1 MVSGMGMF
9 SHLAVDEFT
18 LMCMRLLGEDS
29 KVCRETGGR
38 GVCVCVSLCLCVF
51 PETDFQVSK

>member
-1 MVSGMGMF
+1 MF

-29 KVCRETGGR
+29 KVCREMGGR
-38 GVCVCVSLCLCVF
+38 GMCVCELVSVCVPRDRLSS
-51 PETDFQVSK
+51 E